1 MEMAEE
7 EALAEFRVN
16 ACLQSCIQY
25 IIYHRKCSISYST
38 NEPFQMGPDF
48 KKRSAEQ
55 IAEPQ
60 VLLFWLCL
68 HTTFN
73 PCA

>member
-38 NEPFQMGPDF
+38 NEPFQMGPD
-48 KKRSAEQ
+48 KKKTLCGANCRATSFTFLA
-55 IAEPQ
+55 
-60 VLLFWLCL
+60 LFA
-68 HTTFN
+68 HN
-73 PCA
+73 I